1 MALKIM
7 VVDDEPAMLD
17 LFKAWVEPMG
27 YDVRTFADSREAA
40 ERLSEEKFD
49 GIFVD
54 VRMPHLDG
62 FELTQRI
69 RKTPLNRQVPI
80 VMLTGLDDVDTMRK
94 GFSAGISFFLGKPFT
109 RERLYSLFG
118 AVRGGILREKRR
130 CARLPLRIRVTC
142 TWGGYRAGHCV
153 SGSVDI
159 SEGGMSLKPSCG
171 LDVGQ
176 ELDLEFSMP
185 MVARQLKPHA
195 KVVRRD
201 ASDQIGVQFLDLS
214 VHDGEAIES
223 YLAERIK
230 D

>member
-7 VVDDEPAMLD
+7 VVDDEPAVLD
-17 LFKAWVEPMG
+17 LFKAMVKPMG
-27 YDVRTFADSREAA
+27 CDVQTFADSREAA

-62 FELTQRI
+62 FELTRRI

-80 VMLTGLDDVDTMRK
+80 VMLTALDDADTMRK
-94 GFSAGISFFLGKPFT
+94 GFGAGISFFLGKPFT

-118 AVRGGILREKRR
+118 AVRGGMLREKRR
-130 CARLPLRIRVTC
+130 YARLPLRTRVVC
-142 TWGGYRAGHCV
+142 TWGDARAGHFV

-159 SEGGMSLKPSCG
+159 SEGGMLIKPSGG
-171 LDVGQ
+171 LEVGQ
-176 ELDLEFSMP
+176 ELDLEFAIP
-185 MVARQLKPHA
+185 MAKRHLAPHA
-195 KVVRRD
+195 KVIRRD
-201 ASDQIGVQFLDLS
+201 ASDQIAVQFLNLTVQDR
-214 VHDGEAIES
+214 EAVES